1 MTNEEV
7 VNKID
12 CFQVDGDESNPVS
25 AQTILPDISAFQL
38 ITISEVKNGEKC
50 QKWQKTELIG
60 EKAEWSTDQCSEDFE
75 GAPLLAQKSWRKF
88 PGVSVTKI
96 GHFTKFSFK

>member
-1 MTNEEV
+1 MTNEVV

-25 AQTILPDISAFQL
+25 AQSILPDISTFQL
-38 ITISEVKNGEKC
+38 ISLSEVKNGEKC

-60 EKAEWSTDQCSEDFE
+60 EKAEWSADHQISDLPDDCSLM
-75 GAPLLAQKSWRKF
+75 P
-88 PGVSVTKI
+88 
-96 GHFTKFSFK
+96 